1 MPGGVSA
8 PSCFHRLT
16 SVPLR
21 KVTQP
26 VVWENRATGIC
37 PRTFPAA
44 CPLPHPSS
52 AWGVGRATAGQR
64 PSTGLLAPAC
74 TVARLQRGEHARL
87 TCLLQRGSGPG
98 PLAAPC
104 VLVLT
109 LRLVCEA
116 GLSWE
121 SHEGHTPPTMLGSHP
136 APAHSC
142 AHLGSCGGPGLGAW
156 SQGKGDTAGHT
167 ARWSE
172 MWGLRARING
182 GRMLCSG

>member
-8 PSCFHRLT
+8 LSCFLCL
-16 SVPLR
+16 SVLLR

-26 VVWENRATGIC
+26 VVRENRATGIR
-37 PRTFPAA
+37 PRIFPAA
-44 CPLPHPSS
+44 CPLSRPSL
-52 AWGVGRATAGQR
+52 AWGAGRATGGR
-64 PSTGLLAPAC
+64 RLSTGLLAPAR

-87 TCLLQRGSGPG
+87 TCPLQRGSGPG

-109 LRLVCEA
+109 LPLVCEA

-142 AHLGSCGGPGLGAW
+142 AHLGSCGGPGLGAR
-156 SQGKGDTAGHT
+156 SQGEGDAAGHT

-172 MWGLRARING
+172 TWGLRARINR
-182 GRMLCSG
+182 RMLCTV